1 MKILN
6 YLIVVLL
13 AVIITGCSYY
23 SMAGSIP
30 PHIKSIA
37 IPLVNNQTA
46 EFGIAES
53 ITDNIIEV
61 FNEENILSIVDDI
74 NADSILRGTI
84 ISLEDA
90 PYTFSAEEAVSEYR
104 ISITMDIVWNDV
116 ENEVDLLKK
125 RYSGWGAYGLS
136 GDINT
141 DGIDNDGDGK
151 IDEDDDDEFGE
162 PRSFATKIAITKIA
176 EDIVN
181 NILTSW

>member
-1 MKILN
+1 MKRLSYTILIL
-6 YLIVVLL
+6 LIS
-13 AVIITGCSYY
+13 IITSCGYY

-46 EFGIAES
+46 EFGIAEN

-61 FNEENILSIVDDI
+61 FNEENILRIVDSDA
-74 NADSILRGTI
+74 ADSILNGTI
-84 ISLEDA
+84 ISLDDA
-90 PYTFSAEEAVSEYR
+90 PYTFSSEEAVSEYR
-104 ISITMDIVWNDV
+104 INITMDIAWKDI
-116 ENEVDLLKK
+116 ENNVDIFKK

-151 IDEDDDDEFGE
+151 IDDEDDDEFGE
-162 PRSFATKIAITKIA
+162 PRAFATKIAITKIA

>member
-1 MKILN
+1 MKRVYYI
-6 YLIVVLL
+6 VLL
-13 AVIITGCSYY
+13 VSIFVITDCSYY

-46 EFGIAES
+46 EFGIAEN

-61 FNEENILSIVDDI
+61 FNEENILRIVDSD

-84 ISLEDA
+84 ISLDDA
-90 PYTFSAEEAVSEYR
+90 PYTFSSEEAVSEYR
-104 ISITMDIVWNDV
+104 INISMEVTWKDV
-116 ENEVDLLKK
+116 ENDVDSVKK

-151 IDEDDDDEFGE
+151 IDDEDDDEFGE
-162 PRSFATKIAITKIA
+162 PRPFATKIAITKIA

>member
-1 MKILN
+1 MKRLN
-6 YLIVVLL
+6 YITLMLSS
-13 AVIITGCSYY
+13 IIIIGCGYY

-61 FNEENILSIVDDI
+61 FNEENILRIIDERD
-74 NADSILRGTI
+74 ADSILYGTI

-90 PYTFSAEEAVSEYR
+90 PYTFSSDEAVSEYR
-104 ISITMDIVWNDV
+104 ININMDITWKDVNND
-116 ENEVDLLKK
+116 VDLLKR

-151 IDEDDDDEFGE
+151 IDDEDDDEFGE
-162 PRSFATKIAITKIA
+162 PRAFATKIAITKIA

>member
-1 MKILN
+1 LKKLN
-6 YLIVVLL
+6 YIVSLL
-13 AVIITGCSYY
+13 SIFIISSCGYY

-46 EFGIAES
+46 EFGIAEN

-61 FNEENILSIVDDI
+61 FNEENILRIVDEE
-74 NADSILRGTI
+74 NADSILQGTI
-84 ISLEDA
+84 ISLDDA
-90 PYTFSAEEAVSEYR
+90 PYTFSSEEAVSEYR
-104 ISITMDIVWNDV
+104 INITMEITWKDIEND
-116 ENEVDLLKK
+116 VDLLKK

-151 IDEDDDDEFGE
+151 IDEEDDDEFGE

-176 EDIVN
+176 EDVVN

>member
-1 MKILN
+1 MKRLIYTIL
-6 YLIVVLL
+6 VLSIFIL
-13 AVIITGCSYY
+13 TGCSYY

-61 FNEENILSIVDDI
+61 FNEENILRIVDEGS
-74 NADSILRGTI
+74 ADSILRGTI

-90 PYTFSAEEAVSEYR
+90 PYTFSSEEAVSEYR
-104 ISITMDIVWNDV
+104 INITMDITWNDV
-116 ENEVDLLKK
+116 NNDVDLLKK

-151 IDEDDDDEFGE
+151 IDEDDDDEFGD
-162 PRSFATKIAITKIA
+162 PRSFATKVAITKIA

>member
-1 MKILN
+1 MKRLSYVILIL
-6 YLIVVLL
+6 LIS
-13 AVIITGCSYY
+13 IITSCGYY

-46 EFGIAES
+46 EFGIAEN

-61 FNEENILSIVDDI
+61 FNEENILRIVDQDD
-74 NADSILRGTI
+74 ADSILQGTI
-84 ISLEDA
+84 ISLDDA
-90 PYTFSAEEAVSEYR
+90 PYTFSSEEAVSEYR
-104 ISITMDIVWNDV
+104 INITMDIAWKDIENDV
-116 ENEVDLLKK
+116 DILKK

-151 IDEDDDDEFGE
+151 IDDEDDDEFGE

>member
-1 MKILN
+1 MKRLIYIILI
-6 YLIVVLL
+6 LSIFMI
-13 AVIITGCSYY
+13 AGCGYY

-61 FNEENILSIVDDI
+61 FNEENILRIVDEGS
-74 NADSILRGTI
+74 ADSILRGTI

-90 PYTFSAEEAVSEYR
+90 PYTFSSEEAVSEYR
-104 ISITMDIVWNDV
+104 INITMDITWKDV
-116 ENEVDLLKK
+116 ENDSDLLKK

-151 IDEDDDDEFGE
+151 IDEEDDDEFGE
-162 PRSFATKIAITKIA
+162 PRSFATKVAITKIA

>member
-1 MKILN
+1 LKR
-6 YLIVVLL
+6 
-13 AVIITGCSYY
+13 IITIVLILSIFMIAGCGYY

-61 FNEENILSIVDDI
+61 FNEENILRIVDEG

-90 PYTFSAEEAVSEYR
+90 PYTFSSEEAVSEYR
-104 ISITMDIVWNDV
+104 INITMDITWNDV
-116 ENEVDLLKK
+116 NNDVDLLKK

-151 IDEDDDDEFGE
+151 IDEEDDDEFGE

>member
-1 MKILN
+1 LKKLG
-6 YLIVVLL
+6 YIVLVLSVFV
-13 AVIITGCSYY
+13 VIGCGYY

-46 EFGIAES
+46 EFGIAED

-61 FNEENILSIVDDI
+61 FNEENILRIVDVDD
-74 NADSILRGTI
+74 ADSILRGTI
-84 ISLEDA
+84 IKLDDA
-90 PYTFSAEEAVSEYR
+90 PYTFSSEEAVSEYR
-104 ISITMDIVWNDV
+104 INITMEISWSDV
-116 ENEVDLLKK
+116 ENDVDLLKK

-151 IDEDDDDEFGE
+151 IDDDDDDEFGE

>member
-1 MKILN
+1 MKRLIYIILI
-6 YLIVVLL
+6 LSIL
-13 AVIITGCSYY
+13 IITGCGYY

-61 FNEENILSIVDDI
+61 FNEENILRIVDEG

-90 PYTFSAEEAVSEYR
+90 PYTFSSEEAVSEYR
-104 ISITMDIVWNDV
+104 INITMDITWNDV
-116 ENEVDLLKK
+116 DNNVDLLKK

-151 IDEDDDDEFGE
+151 IDEEDDDEFGE

>member
-1 MKILN
+1 MLS
-6 YLIVVLL
+6 
-13 AVIITGCSYY
+13 IIIFTGCGYY

-61 FNEENILSIVDDI
+61 FNEENILRIVDES
-74 NADSILRGTI
+74 NADSILRGII

-90 PYTFSAEEAVSEYR
+90 PYTFSSEEAVSEYR
-104 ISITMDIVWNDV
+104 INLTMDITWNDV
-116 ENEVDLLKK
+116 ENDVDLLKK

-136 GDINT
+136 GDIST

-181 NILTSW
+181 SILTSW

>member
-1 MKILN
+1 LKRI
-6 YLIVVLL
+6 IQI
-13 AVIITGCSYY
+13 VIILTFLIFTGCGYY

-30 PHIKSIA
+30 THIKSIA

-46 EFGIAES
+46 EFGIAEN

-61 FNEENILSIVDDI
+61 FNEENILRIVAES

-84 ISLEDA
+84 ISLDDA
-90 PYTFSAEEAVSEYR
+90 QYTFSSEEAVSEYR
-104 ISITMDIVWNDV
+104 INITMEITWFDMENDV
-116 ENEVDLLKK
+116 ELLKK

-136 GDINT
+136 GDTNT

-151 IDEDDDDEFGE
+151 IDDEDDDEFGE

>member
-13 AVIITGCSYY
+13 AITITGCSYY

-61 FNEENILSIVDDI
+61 FNEENILRIVDEG

-90 PYTFSAEEAVSEYR
+90 PYTFTSEEAVSEYR
-104 ISITMDIVWNDV
+104 INITMEISWSDV
-116 ENEVDLLKK
+116 ENDVDLLKK

-151 IDEDDDDEFGE
+151 IDEEDDDEFGE
-162 PRSFATKIAITKIA
+162 PRSFATKVAITKIA
-176 EDIVN
+176 EDVVN

>member
-1 MKILN
+1 MKRLN
-6 YLIVVLL
+6 YITLVLSF
-13 AVIITGCSYY
+13 IIIIGCGYY

-61 FNEENILSIVDDI
+61 FNEENILRIIDERD
-74 NADSILRGTI
+74 ADSILYGTI

-90 PYTFSAEEAVSEYR
+90 PYTFSSEEAVSEYR
-104 ISITMDIVWNDV
+104 ININMDITWKDVDNDV
-116 ENEVDLLKK
+116 
-125 RYSGWGAYGLS
+125 
-136 GDINT
+136 DINT

-151 IDEDDDDEFGE
+151 IDEEDDDEFGE
-162 PRSFATKIAITKIA
+162 PRAFATKIAITKIA

>member
-1 MKILN
+1 MNRLIYTVLILA
-6 YLIVVLL
+6 IF
-13 AVIITGCSYY
+13 IITGCGYY

-61 FNEENILSIVDDI
+61 FNEENILRIVDED

-90 PYTFSAEEAVSEYR
+90 PYTFTREEAVTEYR
-104 ISITMDIVWNDV
+104 INITMDITWHDV
-116 ENEVDLLKK
+116 ENDADLLKK

-151 IDEDDDDEFGE
+151 IDDEDDDEFGE

>member
-1 MKILN
+1 MKKIY
-6 YLIVVLL
+6 YLVLL
-13 AVIITGCSYY
+13 ASILVITSCGYY

-46 EFGIAES
+46 EFGIAEN

-61 FNEENILSIVDDI
+61 FNEENILRIVDEE
-74 NADSILRGTI
+74 NADSILQGTI

-90 PYTFSAEEAVSEYR
+90 PYTFSSEEAVSEYR
-104 ISITMDIVWNDV
+104 INITMDIAWNDN
-116 ENEVDLLKK
+116 ENDVDLLKK

-151 IDEDDDDEFGE
+151 IDDEDDDEFGE

>member
-1 MKILN
+1 MKRLN
-6 YLIVVLL
+6 HIVLL
-13 AVIITGCSYY
+13 LPIFIIIGCGYY
-23 SMAGSIP
+23 SLAGSIP

-37 IPLVNNQTA
+37 IPLVSNQTA
-46 EFGIAES
+46 EFGIAEG

-61 FNEENILSIVDDI
+61 FNEENILRIVAEG

-90 PYTFSAEEAVSEYR
+90 PYTFSSEEAVSEYR
-104 ISITMDIVWNDV
+104 INITMEITWFDVVNDA
-116 ENEVDLLKK
+116 DLLKK
-125 RYSGWGAYGLS
+125 RYSGWGAYGLT

-162 PRSFATKIAITKIA
+162 PRSFATKIAIKKIA
-176 EDIVN
+176 EDVVN

>member
-1 MKILN
+1 MKRLYYIVLILS
-6 YLIVVLL
+6 IF
-13 AVIITGCSYY
+13 VITSCGYY

-46 EFGIAES
+46 EFGIAEN

-61 FNEENILSIVDDI
+61 FNEENILHIVDSDD
-74 NADSILRGTI
+74 ADSILRGTI
-84 ISLEDA
+84 ISLVDA
-90 PYTFSAEEAVSEYR
+90 PYTFSSEEAVSEYR
-104 ISITMDIVWNDV
+104 INITLDIIWSDIKNDV
-116 ENEVDLLKK
+116 DILKK

-151 IDEDDDDEFGE
+151 IDDEDDDEFGE
-162 PRSFATKIAITKIA
+162 PRSFATKVAITKIA

>member
-1 MKILN
+1 MKRLIYIILI
-6 YLIVVLL
+6 LSIL
-13 AVIITGCSYY
+13 IITGCGYY

-46 EFGIAES
+46 EFGIAEG

-61 FNEENILSIVDDI
+61 FNEENILRIVDEGS
-74 NADSILRGTI
+74 ADSILRGTI

-90 PYTFSAEEAVSEYR
+90 PYTFSSEEAVSEYR
-104 ISITMDIVWNDV
+104 INITMDITWNDV
-116 ENEVDLLKK
+116 DNDVDLLKK

-151 IDEDDDDEFGE
+151 IDEEDDDEFGE

>member
-1 MKILN
+1 MKRVYYI
-6 YLIVVLL
+6 VLL
-13 AVIITGCSYY
+13 VSIFVITSCSYY

-46 EFGIAES
+46 EFGIAEN

-61 FNEENILSIVDDI
+61 FNEENILHIIDADD
-74 NADSILRGTI
+74 ADSILQGTI
-84 ISLEDA
+84 ISLDDA
-90 PYTFSAEEAVSEYR
+90 PYTFSSEEAVSEYR
-104 ISITMDIVWNDV
+104 INISMEVTWKDVAND
-116 ENEVDLLKK
+116 VDLLKK

-151 IDEDDDDEFGE
+151 IDDEDDDEFGE
-162 PRSFATKIAITKIA
+162 PRPFATKIAITKIA

>member
-1 MKILN
+1 MKRLSYIVLILAI
-6 YLIVVLL
+6 IV
-13 AVIITGCSYY
+13 ITGCGYY

-46 EFGIAES
+46 EFGIAED

-61 FNEENILSIVDDI
+61 FNEENILRIVDED

-84 ISLEDA
+84 ISLDDA
-90 PYTFSAEEAVSEYR
+90 PYTFSSEEAVSEYR
-104 ISITMDIVWNDV
+104 INITMDISWSDV
-116 ENEVDLLKK
+116 ENGVDLLKK

-151 IDEDDDDEFGE
+151 IDEEDDDEFGD
-162 PRSFATKIAITKIA
+162 PRSFATKVAITKIA

>member
-1 MKILN
+1 MKRVNYIILTF
-6 YLIVVLL
+6 LII
-13 AVIITGCSYY
+13 IITGCGYY

-61 FNEENILSIVDDI
+61 FNDENILNIVDEG
-74 NADSILRGTI
+74 NSDSILRGTI

-90 PYTFSAEEAVSEYR
+90 PYTFSSEEAVSEYR
-104 ISITMDIVWNDV
+104 INITMDITWKDVDND
-116 ENEVDLLKK
+116 VDLLKK

-151 IDEDDDDEFGE
+151 IDDEDDDEFGE
-162 PRSFATKIAITKIA
+162 PRAFATKIAIKKIA